1 MKVGRILFLY
11 FNLIALV
18 SFWTGNS
25 SANLDST
32 IRSENEVLLSD
43 HAVTQSST
51 LEIGDAFSNRISPE
65 RPVIRVVHY
74 FFKSQSESGN
84 LSSLSAFCQIIE
96 QNYRKTAFIINANL
110 PAFLIIFPHHYF
122 T

>member
-1 MKVGRILFLY
+1 MKVAGILFLY
-11 FNLIALV
+11 LNLIASV
-18 SFWTGNS
+18 IFWTGNS

-32 IRSENEVLLSD
+32 IRSENKAPQSD